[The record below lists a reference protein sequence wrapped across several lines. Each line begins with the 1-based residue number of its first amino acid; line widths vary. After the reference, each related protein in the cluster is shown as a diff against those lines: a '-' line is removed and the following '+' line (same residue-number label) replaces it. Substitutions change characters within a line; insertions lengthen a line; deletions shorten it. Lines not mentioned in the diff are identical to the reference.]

1 MAKIVWTGPAARE
14 FDELIEYIAQDAP
27 EAATRI
33 AVRIE
38 HHVAQLIE
46 HPKSGSSVPEM
57 PRSSIR
63 QLVEPPCRLFYRV
76 DGETVNIL
84 HVLRF
89 ERLFRPGRI
98 ESENE

>member
-1 MAKIVWTGPAARE
+1 MAKIAWTGPAARD
-14 FDELIEYIAQDAP
+14 FDEMIEYIAQDAP
-27 EAATRI
+27 AVAARL
-33 AVRIE
+33 AGRIE
-38 HHVAQLIE
+38 HHVVQLE
-46 HPKSGSSVPEM
+46 DHPRSGSFVPEM

-63 QLVEPPCRLFYRV
+63 QLVEPPCRIFYRV
-76 DGETVNIL
+76 DGETVHIL